1 MKEKGDFFVYKY
13 NVLIC
18 YHKIPIS
25 LIARVEGIGPFFVL
39 PIINIRKDNNL
50 NEYFDFKTDP
60 VSILLIE
67 KPFSKQQP
75 QHLAVVVVG
84 WQHSFSISTRTT
96 WTQQG

>member
-1 MKEKGDFFVYKY
+1 ME
-13 NVLIC
+13 
-18 YHKIPIS
+18 
-25 LIARVEGIGPFFVL
+25 EIGPFFVL
-39 PIINIRKDNNL
+39 PIINIRKKDNNL
-50 NEYFDFKTDP
+50 NEYFDFKTYP
-60 VSILLIE
+60 VSILIE